1 MIKIWAKGKKQR
13 NTMLAFCLQLEYTD
27 CVLQLAAS
35 NTFRICLNGE
45 LITYGPMRNAH
56 GISNISE
63 IPLSKSG
70 YLTIE
75 VCYYGIY
82 SYSNIMAAPF
92 FAAQILRNG
101 KVVADSFDF
110 ACYEMADKCKIVQ
123 RYCVQRPFVEIYD
136 GSIDRTAFYQGYH
149 TLQKLETIKTQGNRL
164 GPSSLPI
171 PIKNESVEGC
181 EIERGCVVFNDQ
193 LPLWR
198 DRSIQDVPSRWDG
211 YSQAEI
217 GALISDEVCAYEYK
231 KDLNGGIKYVL
242 YELPINYTGF
252 CNVKIHAKNKC
263 CVTVIFDEAADFA
276 SNADSKKFLDQY
288 YANGTKPLVFHRVG
302 SCNIV
307 RWTVD
312 RGQHTLQSFEPYTFK
327 FLKVI
332 VDGEADISFAGVKK
346 YENENA
352 NVIKYHFEDAQLQT
366 IMDAAMATYRQNAVD
381 FFTDCPGRERSGYA
395 GDMIFTGN
403 AEKIIS
409 GENCIENTH
418 LEIYLHSRYRPL
430 TVPEIL
436 PMCYPSDHVDGVFI
450 ITFPCL
456 LAMRLLDRFS
466 FNSFDYMAKKYQGV
480 LYDTYE
486 YLSRFENEYGLIE
499 NVGGAIFIEY
509 TKSNDFQG
517 SVSTVM
523 NVLYVCLLEVLAK
536 IEKNRDFADKA
547 KKVSLS
553 IIKYMFDGKYFRDR
567 LQRHGEELVQTQD
580 ISETCQYYVLMSG
593 IADGETFKDYR
604 TNIINNFGPSVES
617 EINELVA
624 SNIFTGYFM
633 RFRYLLRERLYDK
646 LLADIKQLYFPMAE
660 KARTLWEFK
669 VPTNSL
675 NHGYNSYAI
684 VCIVRALTGYIDYN
698 YRRKEIYFTKEV
710 CSVKKN
716 FTMELPLKNGQK
728 ISISSMNGHIEIS
741 VPEGYKILYV

>member
-13 NTMLAFCLQLEYTD
+13 NTMLAFCLQLEHTD

-45 LITYGPMRNAH
+45 FLTYGPMRNAH

-63 IPLSKSG
+63 IPLRGKG

-82 SYSNIMAAPF
+82 SYSNVMAAPF
-92 FAAQILRNG
+92 FAAQVFKNG
-101 KVVADSFDF
+101 KKIADSFDF
-110 ACYEMADKCKIVQ
+110 TCFEMTDKRKKVQ

-136 GSIDRTAFYQGYH
+136 GSIDRTAFYKGEHNLKQ
-149 TLQKLETIKTQGNRL
+149 LMTIKTPGNRL
-164 GPSSLPI
+164 VRSVLPI
-171 PIKNESVEGC
+171 PLKNEMVDGC
-181 EIERGCVVFNDQ
+181 EIERGSVIHNND

-198 DRSIQDVPSRWDG
+198 DRCIQDVPTHWDG
-211 YSQAEI
+211 YSQSEI
-217 GALISDEVCAYEYK
+217 GELISDEVCSYEYRK
-231 KDLNGGIKYVL
+231 NSEGKMKYAL
-242 YELPINYTGF
+242 YELPINYSGF
-252 CNVKIHAKNKC
+252 LSVKIKARCKC
-263 CVTVIFDEAADFA
+263 CVTVIFDEAADFESYDNDERVVA
-276 SNADSKKFLDQY
+276 QY
-288 YANGTKPLVFHRVG
+288 HANETLPLIFHRVN

-307 RWTVD
+307 RWMVNE
-312 RGQHTLQSFEPYTFK
+312 GEHVLQSFEPYTFK
-327 FLKVI
+327 YLKVI
-332 VDGEADISFAGVKK
+332 CDGDVDIYGAGIKK
-346 YENENA
+346 YENENE
-352 NVIKYHFEDAQLQT
+352 NVIKYNFEDVQLQS

-381 FFTDCPGRERSGYA
+381 LFTDCPGRERGGYV

-403 AEKIIS
+403 AEKVVT
-409 GENCIENTH
+409 GENCIENAH
-418 LEIYLHSRYRPL
+418 LNMYLHSRYRPL

-466 FNSFDYMAKKYQGV
+466 MDSSDLMVKKYEGV
-480 LYDTYE
+480 LYDTYD
-486 YLSRFENEYGLIE
+486 YLARFENEYGLLE

-536 IEKNRDFADKA
+536 IEKNVDFANKA
-547 KKVSLS
+547 KKVSEA
-553 IIKYMFDGKYFRDR
+553 IIKYAFDGKYFRDR
-567 LQRHGEELVQTQD
+567 LQRQGQELIQTQD
-580 ISETCQYYVLMSG
+580 ISETCQYYMLMSG
-593 IADGETFKDYR
+593 IVDGETFKDYR
-604 TNIINNFGPSVES
+604 NNVINNFGPSEEA
-617 EINELVA
+617 EINQFVA

-633 RFRYLLRERLYDK
+633 RFRYLLCERLYEQ
-646 LLADIKQLYFPMAE
+646 LLADIKQLYFPMAG
-660 KARTLWEFK
+660 KTGTLWEFK

-684 VCIVRALTGYIDYN
+684 VCIVRALTGYIDCN
-698 YRRKEIYFTKEV
+698 YRKKEIYFTKEV
-710 CSVKKN
+710 CSLKTN
-716 FTMELPLKNGQK
+716 FMMELPLKNAQK
-728 ISISSMNGHIEIS
+728 AIIRGVDGHIEIC
-741 VPEGYKILYV
+741 VPDGYKILYV